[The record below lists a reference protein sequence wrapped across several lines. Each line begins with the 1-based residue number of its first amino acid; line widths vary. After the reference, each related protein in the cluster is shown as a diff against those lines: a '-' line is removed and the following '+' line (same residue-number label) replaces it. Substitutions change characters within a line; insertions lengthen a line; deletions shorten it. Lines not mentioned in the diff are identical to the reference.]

1 MPAMKGGKMG
11 FFCRIYVENEQIY
24 SGDLTEVPEK
34 YREGM
39 KEAFGD
45 WADSLGRRG
54 LNELVY
60 SLFSWYN
67 EKGTY
72 CERCDSW
79 VDGEIC
85 SECGERS
92 KERFLY
98 VRNTQLD
105 LVLTC
110 VGMISRIEISQ

>member
-1 MPAMKGGKMG
+1 MKGDEMG
-11 FFCRIYVENEQIY
+11 FFCRIYVDEEEIY

-34 YREGM
+34 FREGM
-39 KEAFGD
+39 KEALGD

-79 VDGEIC
+79 GDGEKC
-85 SECGERS
+85 SKCEE
-92 KERFLY
+92 KLEEQFLY
-98 VRNTQLD
+98 VRNTKLD

-110 VGMISRIEISQ
+110 VGMVSRIEVSE